1 MLHTGRNLR
10 SVIRSNCTISSDIMY
25 GQLLTKSHTGTYTL
39 SLIMAIFIQHLR
51 LLLIIAIV
59 LSPVQPV
66 FAMQADNSMA
76 LSMSAVSAETATVSD
91 ITQSDAVKML
101 DNACNKQ
108 GKCSNC
114 QDVNHCSSC
123 PVSLGIPQIL
133 SKHTELSTQIQL
145 TVSDVSLYSADL
157 LPDYRPP
164 RYS

>member
-1 MLHTGRNLR
+1 
-10 SVIRSNCTISSDIMY
+10 MY
-25 GQLLTKSHTGTYTL
+25 RQLLTKSHTGTYTL

-66 FAMQADNSMA
+66 FAAQADDSMA
-76 LSMSAVSAETATVSD
+76 FLMSAEAATVSD
-91 ITQSDAVKML
+91 ITQSDTVKML
-101 DNACNKQ
+101 DDACNKQ

-133 SKHTELSTQIQL
+133 SKHTELSTHIQL
-145 TVSDVSLYSADL
+145 TVSGVSLYSADL

>member
-1 MLHTGRNLR
+1 
-10 SVIRSNCTISSDIMY
+10 MY

-39 SLIMAIFIQHLR
+39 SLIMAIFIQHFR

-66 FAMQADNSMA
+66 FAVHAADSMA
-76 LSMSAVSAETATVSD
+76 LSMSAEETTVGD
-91 ITQSDAVKML
+91 ITQRDAMKML
-101 DNACNKQ
+101 DDACNTQ

-123 PVSLGIPQIL
+123 PVSLGIPQVL
-133 SKHTELSTQIQL
+133 SKHAELSTQIQL
-145 TVSDVSLYSADL
+145 TVSGVSLYSADL

-164 RYS
+164 RYF

>member
-1 MLHTGRNLR
+1 
-10 SVIRSNCTISSDIMY
+10 
-25 GQLLTKSHTGTYTL
+25 
-39 SLIMAIFIQHLR
+39 MAIFIQHLR

-66 FAMQADNSMA
+66 FAVQADDSMA
-76 LSMSAVSAETATVSD
+76 LLMSAEAAIVSD
-91 ITQSDAVKML
+91 IAQSDTVKML
-101 DNACNKQ
+101 DDACNKQ

-133 SKHTELSTQIQL
+133 SKHTELSTHIQL
-145 TVSDVSLYSADL
+145 TVSGVSLYSADL

>member
-1 MLHTGRNLR
+1 
-10 SVIRSNCTISSDIMY
+10 MY

-39 SLIMAIFIQHLR
+39 SLIMAIFIQHFR

-66 FAMQADNSMA
+66 FAVFAVHADDSMA
-76 LSMSAVSAETATVSD
+76 LSMSTMSAEAATIGD
-91 ITQSDAVKML
+91 ITQRDAMKML
-101 DNACNKQ
+101 DDACNTQ

-123 PVSLGIPQIL
+123 PVSLGIPQVL
-133 SKHTELSTQIQL
+133 SKHAELSTQIQL
-145 TVSDVSLYSADL
+145 TVSGVSLYSADL

-164 RYS
+164 RYF